1 MAEADVID
9 LSNIDYKEEA
19 YFTYRCNLSGNF
31 DVPVSKPYRD
41 LEWATPNCHTFGYL
55 MAPDPFADDSYL
67 PDAYPC
73 LTSDSDRQLIL
84 NNLQKYIDRYIESNG
99 TDPDII
105 SLSYTDN
112 SYYCK
117 CDKCEEINTK
127 YDSPAA
133 TLVLFMNEV
142 CEMYEDDYPDMKV
155 QTLAYW
161 HTLKPP
167 IGLKAHKNVVVQYC
181 TISSCYNHSL
191 GYKCY
196 FNGIEGEQIAG
207 WANVAD
213 ELYCWDYAWNW
224 AFHAV
229 PYPILSYADV
239 MEKHQWLYENNVR
252 LMFQNCGGGRDGN
265 FQQVCSYMYN
275 LAIWN
280 PYMSEDLYYEH
291 MMDACL
297 AFYGDGGKYV
307 YDAINLLEEKYD
319 RCLISEQTPSAALM
333 HMYMKNYI
341 DELISKMESARLL
354 AETKYQWENVDCAM
368 MQFEHVKIDGEF
380 KAMYNSTD
388 TAVRAELQDMC
399 KTLYA
404 KYLRYNLGVSNEV
417 PNFPMPSEFG
427 ASPSGWRT
435 FAFAC
440 VDKNGDGVQD
450 DWYYDKN
457 GNWLYDTLPW
467 DAVK

>member
-1 MAEADVID
+1 
-9 LSNIDYKEEA
+9 
-19 YFTYRCNLSGNF
+19 
-31 DVPVSKPYRD
+31 
-41 LEWATPNCHTFGYL
+41 
-55 MAPDPFADDSYL
+55 
-67 PDAYPC
+67 
-73 LTSDSDRQLIL
+73 
-84 NNLQKYIDRYIESNG
+84 
-99 TDPDII
+99 
-105 SLSYTDN
+105 
-112 SYYCK
+112 
-117 CDKCEEINTK
+117 
-127 YDSPAA
+127 
-133 TLVLFMNEV
+133 MNEV
-142 CEMYEDDYPDMKV
+142 CEMYEDVYPDMNV

-167 IGLKAHKNVVVQYC
+167 VGLKAHKNVVVQYC

-307 YDAINLLEEKYD
+307 YDAMNLLEEKYD

-341 DELISKMESARLL
+341 DEIISKMESARLL
-354 AETKYQWENVDCAM
+354 AEAIVSFNKNCAVGIKANKEKMHHNLHNSLMLVTALNPYIGYENAA
-368 MQFEHVKIDGEF
+368 KTAK
-380 KAMYNSTD
+380 KAYKDNISLKQ
-388 TAVRAELQDMC
+388 ACIELGFLTEEKFD
-399 KTLYA
+399 
-404 KYLRYNLGVSNEV
+404 EV
-417 PNFPMPSEFG
+417 FHPEKM
-427 ASPSGWRT
+427 
-435 FAFAC
+435 
-440 VDKNGDGVQD
+440 V
-450 DWYYDKN
+450 
-457 GNWLYDTLPW
+457 
-467 DAVK
+467 